1 MICLNFCV
9 LKYLIIHPIPPN
21 RVLEGQAEI
30 DGLEFKSFCILF
42 NFLMQKPVR
51 KKSGF
56 ALESRVFAWFSSR
69 DFSSKNA
76 KSRDWKSQ
84 QVAVSAQ
91 HRPTI

>member
-30 DGLEFKSFCILF
+30 DGLEFKLFCILF
-42 NFLMQKPVR
+42 YFTMQKPVR

-56 ALESRVFAWFSSR
+56 ALESRVFALFWSKNIVQ
-69 DFSSKNA
+69 KNA
-76 KSRDWKSQ
+76 KSRD
-84 QVAVSAQ
+84 
-91 HRPTI
+91 

>member
-30 DGLEFKSFCILF
+30 DGLEFKIFCIF
-42 NFLMQKPVR
+42 FHFLMQKPVR

-56 ALESRVFAWFSSR
+56 ALESRVFALFSHLEF
-69 DFSSKNA
+69 DEKYA